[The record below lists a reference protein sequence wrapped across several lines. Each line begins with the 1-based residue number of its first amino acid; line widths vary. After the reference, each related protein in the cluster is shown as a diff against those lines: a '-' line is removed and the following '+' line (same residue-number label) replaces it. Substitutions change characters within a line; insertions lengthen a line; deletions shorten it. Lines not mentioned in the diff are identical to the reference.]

1 MSIGGRDLR
10 RGRDGL
16 AAILLTLLSTA
27 HTPGAPSLQ
36 APVPAA
42 PAAPSE
48 DIRDI
53 RGPRADAPPWFWW
66 TATGAVLMVVAGYGL
81 WWRHRRRHAPV
92 VSPYDAALQRL
103 EASRALMQPASAR
116 EFAAAVTG
124 IVRAYIEQRF
134 SVRISHR
141 TTEEFLRDLL
151 QSSDAALARHRPRLA
166 DFLHHCDFVKFA
178 DATPPQQSLEF
189 LHASACRFVRE
200 AHDPLPAA

>member
-1 MSIGGRDLR
+1 M
-10 RGRDGL
+10 
-16 AAILLTLLSTA
+16 
-27 HTPGAPSLQ
+27 GA
-36 APVPAA
+36 
-42 PAAPSE
+42 
-48 DIRDI
+48 
-53 RGPRADAPPWFWW
+53 
-66 TATGAVLMVVAGYGL
+66 
-81 WWRHRRRHAPV
+81 RRRHAPG